1 MRGWMLIAII
11 AVVVVVLPLTALM
24 TQNQTA
30 ILIGKI
36 ILTIDLIVAIVGTGV
51 FGYICIRAQARKWGA
66 GLVLIAV
73 LAAIAIYVLWAGH
86 LPGL

>member
-1 MRGWMLIAII
+1 MLIAII